1 VRGLP
6 NTRRCRRLAGILI
19 ATLLTSLLNACTVSS
34 SQWTALQGAFKTA
47 EDELA
52 PYRWQVTRGDYQGQ
66 VIAVALTEGKTL
78 FANRAEDVIA
88 FDGWMITEVKGLGL
102 RSEQWM
108 IEGAVGE
115 RQFADGK
122 WPMNKHQCEAWR
134 VPQEL
139 PLSTYR
145 QDCVGDDN
153 VSYTNRIDL
162 DKAGQIVRIEQNIGL
177 QEGFP
182 NNTLVLEKR

>member
-1 VRGLP
+1 M
-6 NTRRCRRLAGILI
+6 AM
-19 ATLLTSLLNACTVSS
+19 LLTSLLNACTVSS
-34 SQWTALQGAFKTA
+34 SQWTALQGAFKTT

-52 PYRWQVTRGDYQGQ
+52 PYRWQVTRGSYQAQ
-66 VIAVALTEGKTL
+66 VFAVAVGEGKTL
-78 FANRAEDVIA
+78 FANRAEDIIA
-88 FDGWMITEVKGLGL
+88 FDGWLITEVKGLGL
-102 RSEQWM
+102 TAEQWV

-134 VPQEL
+134 VPQDR

-145 QDCVGDDN
+145 QDCIADDN
-153 VSYTNRIDL
+153 LSYTNRIDL
-162 DKAGQIVRIEQNIGL
+162 DDAGQIIRIEQNIGL